1 VRILVTVAAL
11 LLFASGTS
19 QAMKISDYLAKKEVP
34 KQRDLINLYLNGY
47 IIGLLQSNDT
57 LEARGQ
63 QKLFCM
69 PDEEAFRQDVNHRLD
84 FLDNILS
91 KTATYVKDDTTIE
104 IALLSTL
111 VNTYPCKTG
120 APGKKKK

>member
-1 VRILVTVAAL
+1 MRILVTVAAL
-11 LLFASGTS
+11 LLFVSGPS
-19 QAMKISDYLAKKEVP
+19 QAMKISDYKVKKELP
-34 KQRDLINLYLNGY
+34 KQRELVNLYLNGY
-47 IIGLLQSNDT
+47 IIGLFQANDT

-104 IALLSTL
+104 IAVISTL
-111 VNTYPCKTG
+111 VNTYPCK
-120 APGKKKK
+120 ASASVKKRK